1 MSEYKVNITGLNTG
15 SLKSWS
21 SEKTLNAIKEYKE
34 GKIPI
39 DDIVINNLK
48 LVLSCI
54 QEFKNNKDN
63 MDDMFSNGVL
73 GLIKA
78 INNFDLNRTVMFSTY
93 AVPMIKGE
101 VRRYIRECQN
111 IVKISRK
118 IKDLAYNVIAIQDDY
133 LQKNGTLPSIEYLE
147 KTLDAKGYEIKEAL
161 DSLSPTLSLDDPI
174 NSDEDMILSD
184 VIPSDKDYVANY
196 RDMISLKEGIENL
209 DCLEKEIIDKRYYQD
224 MTQMEVAKDL
234 DISQAQVSRIE
245 KSALKSLRK
254 YFTYGGNDEK
264 RNSS

>member
-111 IVKISRK
+111 IVKVSRK

-133 LQKNGTLPSIEYLE
+133 LQKN
-147 KTLDAKGYEIKEAL
+147 
-161 DSLSPTLSLDDPI
+161 
-174 NSDEDMILSD
+174 
-184 VIPSDKDYVANY
+184 
-196 RDMISLKEGIENL
+196 
-209 DCLEKEIIDKRYYQD
+209 
-224 MTQMEVAKDL
+224 
-234 DISQAQVSRIE
+234 
-245 KSALKSLRK
+245 
-254 YFTYGGNDEK
+254 
-264 RNSS
+264 